1 MRTPQQAIADY
12 LSLRRGLGF
21 KLEKHEVCLRE
32 FVSFLKKKGTSRITT
47 QLALQFA
54 TQHRD
59 QRPTEWAVR
68 LSIVRGFACYRS
80 GADPAT
86 EIPPPGLLPNRPP
99 RAQPYL
105 YSEDEIRRLLT
116 AAENLSSIFS
126 LRPPT
131 YYCLLGLLVVTGMR
145 LGEVINLQLQDV
157 DWS

>member
-1 MRTPQQAIADY
+1 MRTPQQAVADY

-47 QLALQFA
+47 KLALQFA

-80 GADPAT
+80 GADPDT
-86 EIPPPGLLPNRPP
+86 EIPPLGLLPNRPA

-105 YSEDEIRRLLT
+105 YSED
-116 AAENLSSIFS
+116 
-126 LRPPT
+126 
-131 YYCLLGLLVVTGMR
+131 
-145 LGEVINLQLQDV
+145 
-157 DWS
+157 